1 MSNDVPLSESA
12 DCITRDRFPLK
23 KFTWRKN
30 KQEGRVCMY
39 ANLDR
44 FVLWGGAAG
53 ELGTGHV
60 WDVMWQLGHST
71 LGLVSTLVLFQCL
84 NGFLINE
91 ITR

>member
-1 MSNDVPLSESA
+1 MTKLHLNVPLSESA

-53 ELGTGHV
+53 NWPCLGC
-60 WDVMWQLGHST
+60 DVAVRT
-71 LGLVSTLVLFQCL
+71 LYPRSGFYSSVISVS
-84 NGFLINE
+84 
-91 ITR
+91 